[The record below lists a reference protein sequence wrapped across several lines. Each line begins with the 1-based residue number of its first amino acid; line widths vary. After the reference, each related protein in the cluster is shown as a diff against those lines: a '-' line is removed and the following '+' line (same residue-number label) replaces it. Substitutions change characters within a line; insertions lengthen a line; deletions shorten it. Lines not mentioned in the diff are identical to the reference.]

1 VYYLPTAPASGNR
14 ANANAA
20 KRRSIVT
27 LSITVGSGVPDDQ
40 LPPGNYP
47 ASLKSVVEK
56 TIEVKGENRDVYE
69 WTFLVPTQDDDGQ
82 PGDPISVS
90 GLSSQMT
97 GPKSKTAAFLV
108 ALLGPSAVQP
118 GATFTMNDL
127 IGKQCLIQTDLNDA
141 GYHKVVGATP
151 LPVTSAVRP
160 TNRAAVGEAT
170 PAGPVAASVAPES
183 GVASVPQAPKASAE
197 DPDADLPF

>member
-1 VYYLPTAPASGNR
+1 MATP
-14 ANANAA
+14 
-20 KRRSIVT
+20 
-27 LSITVGSGVPDDQ
+27 LSITVGTGVPDDQ

-47 ASLKSVVEK
+47 ATLTAVVER
-56 TIEVKGENRDVYE
+56 TIEVKGESRDVFE
-69 WTFLVPTQDDDGQ
+69 WTFAVPTANDDGT
-82 PGDPISVS
+82 PGDPISIS

-127 IGKQCLIQTDLNDA
+127 VGKTCLIQTDLNDN

-151 LPVTSAVRP
+151 TPVQTAAVRP
-160 TNRAAVGEAT
+160 TNRAAVVGEAA
-170 PAGPVAASVAPES
+170 PAGPEQSPEGVVTPRRAAAAPTA
-183 GVASVPQAPKASAE
+183 VAE

>member
-1 VYYLPTAPASGNR
+1 MATP
-14 ANANAA
+14 
-20 KRRSIVT
+20 

-47 ASLKSVVEK
+47 ASLTSVVER
-56 TIEVKGENRDVYE
+56 TIEVKGESRDVYD
-69 WTFLVPTQDDDGQ
+69 WTFAVPTVADDGS
-82 PGDPISVS
+82 PGDPIAIS

-127 IGKQCLIQTDLNDA
+127 IGKQCYIQTDLNDS
-141 GYHKVVGATP
+141 GYAKVVGATP
-151 LPVTSAVRP
+151 LPVTAQVRP
-160 TNRAAVGEAT
+160 TNRAAVGEAPT
-170 PAGPVAASVAPES
+170 ARPAASTAEMKAAAPVAAPA
-183 GVASVPQAPKASAE
+183 AAAE
-197 DPDADLPF
+197 NPDDDLPF

>member
-1 VYYLPTAPASGNR
+1 MTF
-14 ANANAA
+14 
-20 KRRSIVT
+20 
-27 LSITVGSGVPDDQ
+27 SITVGSGVPDDQ

-47 ASLKSVVEK
+47 ASLTSVVER
-56 TIEVKGENRDVYE
+56 TIEVKGESREVFE
-69 WTFLVPTQDDDGQ
+69 WTFAVPTVNDDGS

-108 ALLGPSAVQP
+108 ALLGPQAVQP

-127 IGKQCLIQTDLNDA
+127 IGKTCLIQTDLNDS
-141 GYHKVVGATP
+141 GYAKVVGATP
-151 LPVTSAVRP
+151 TPVTAATPSRP
-160 TNRAAVGEAT
+160 TNRAAVGEAVTTVSASNT
-170 PAGPVAASVAPES
+170 PEVVTPRRAAAAPVAV
-183 GVASVPQAPKASAE
+183 AE

>member
-1 VYYLPTAPASGNR
+1 MSQVQRGEA
-14 ANANAA
+14 
-20 KRRSIVT
+20 RRSIVT

-56 TIEVKGENRDVYE
+56 TIEVKGESRDVYE
-69 WTFLVPTQDDDGQ
+69 WTFLVPTADNDGNA
-82 PGDPISVS
+82 GEPISIG

-108 ALLGPSAVQP
+108 ALLGPAAVQP

-127 IGKQCLIQTDLNDA
+127 IGKQCLIQTDLNEA

-160 TNRAAVGEAT
+160 SNRAAVGEAS
-170 PAGPVAASVAPES
+170 PSSAVAEAAAPME
-183 GVASVPQAPKASAE
+183 GVVASVPTVTPVSTE

>member
-1 VYYLPTAPASGNR
+1 VATP
-14 ANANAA
+14 
-20 KRRSIVT
+20 

-47 ASLKSVVEK
+47 ATLTSVVER
-56 TIEVKGENRDVYE
+56 TIEVKGESRDVFE
-69 WTFLVPTQDDDGQ
+69 WSFAVPTANDDGT
-82 PGDPISVS
+82 PGDPIAIS

-108 ALLGPSAVQP
+108 ALLGPTAVQP

-127 IGKQCLIQTDLNDA
+127 VGKQCLIQTDLNDA

-151 LPVTSAVRP
+151 LPVTAQVRP
-160 TNRAAVGEAT
+160 TNRAAVGEAAT
-170 PAGPVAASVAPES
+170 ASPAAEEPEMKGPPPAKALPVAA
-183 GVASVPQAPKASAE
+183 G
-197 DPDADLPF
+197 DPDDDLPF

>member
-1 VYYLPTAPASGNR
+1 MATP
-14 ANANAA
+14 
-20 KRRSIVT
+20 
-27 LSITVGSGVPDDQ
+27 LSITVGTGVPDDQ

-47 ASLKSVVEK
+47 ATLTSVVER
-56 TIEVKGENRDVYE
+56 TIEVKGESRDVFE
-69 WTFLVPTQDDDGQ
+69 WSFAVPTANDDGT
-82 PGDPISVS
+82 PGDPINIS

-108 ALLGPSAVQP
+108 ALLGPTAVQP

-127 IGKQCLIQTDLNDA
+127 VGKQCLIQTDLNDN

-151 LPVTSAVRP
+151 LPVTAQVRP
-160 TNRAAVGEAT
+160 TNRAAVGEAAT
-170 PAGPVAASVAPES
+170 ASPDEPKVSPLRAAPVAAAP
-183 GVASVPQAPKASAE
+183 AATAE

>member
-1 VYYLPTAPASGNR
+1 MATPLT
-14 ANANAA
+14 
-20 KRRSIVT
+20 
-27 LSITVGSGVPDDQ
+27 ITVGSGVPDDQ

-47 ASLKSVVEK
+47 ASLTSVVER
-56 TIEVKGENRDVYE
+56 TIEVKGESRDVFE
-69 WTFLVPTQDDDGQ
+69 WTFAVPTVNDDGS

-127 IGKQCLIQTDLNDA
+127 IGKTCLIQTDLNDS
-141 GYHKVVGATP
+141 GYAKVIGATP
-151 LPVTSAVRP
+151 TPVSATPTRP
-160 TNRAAVGEAT
+160 TNRAAAGEAPT
-170 PAGPVAASVAPES
+170 ASPASAPEVVS
-183 GVASVPQAPKASAE
+183 PRKASAAPVAVAD

>member
-1 VYYLPTAPASGNR
+1 MA
-14 ANANAA
+14 
-20 KRRSIVT
+20 

-47 ASLKSVVEK
+47 ASLTAVVER
-56 TIEVKGENRDVYE
+56 TIEVKGESRDVFE
-69 WTFLVPTQDDDGQ
+69 WTFAVATADDDGT
-82 PGDPISVS
+82 PGEPIKIS

-108 ALLGPSAVQP
+108 ALLGPDAVKP

-127 IGKQCLIQTDLNDA
+127 IGKTCLIQTDLNEA

-151 LPVTSAVRP
+151 TPVTTAVRP
-160 TNRAAVGEAT
+160 SNRAAAAAAV
-170 PAGPVAASVAPES
+170 PAAAPAADS
-183 GVASVPQAPKASAE
+183 

>member
-1 VYYLPTAPASGNR
+1 
-14 ANANAA
+14 
-20 KRRSIVT
+20 VT

-47 ASLKSVVEK
+47 ATLKSVVEK
-56 TIEVKGENRDVYE
+56 TIEVKGESREVYE
-69 WTFLVPTQDDDGQ
+69 WTFLVPTQDPDTGAK
-82 PGDPISVS
+82 GDPIPVS

-127 IGKQCLIQTDLNDA
+127 IGKECLIQTDLNEA

-151 LPVTSAVRP
+151 VPATSAVRP
-160 TNRAAVGEAT
+160 SNRAAVGEASPT
-170 PAGPVAASVAPES
+170 VATAEAPVMTGAAPVTAT
-183 GVASVPQAPKASAE
+183 AASAE

>member
-1 VYYLPTAPASGNR
+1 MATP
-14 ANANAA
+14 
-20 KRRSIVT
+20 

-47 ASLKSVVEK
+47 ATLTAVTER
-56 TIEVKGENRDVYE
+56 TIEVKGESRDVFE
-69 WTFLVPTQDDDGQ
+69 WAFAVPTANDDGT
-82 PGDPISVS
+82 PGDPINIS

-127 IGKQCLIQTDLNDA
+127 VGKQCLIQTDLNDN
-141 GYHKVVGATP
+141 GYAKVVGATP
-151 LPVTSAVRP
+151 MPVTTAVRP
-160 TNRAAVGEAT
+160 SNRAAAGEAV
-170 PAGPVAASVAPES
+170 PAGPTSAPVEVVTPAA
-183 GVASVPQAPKASAE
+183 VPAAAPKATAE